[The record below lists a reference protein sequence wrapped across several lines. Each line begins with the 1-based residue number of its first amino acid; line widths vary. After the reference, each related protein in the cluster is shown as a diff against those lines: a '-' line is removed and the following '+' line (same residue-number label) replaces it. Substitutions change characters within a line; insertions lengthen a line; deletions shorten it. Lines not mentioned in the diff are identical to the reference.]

1 MSVAQTNSKNRSVQ
15 DPNQPPDREQALD
28 TSAALDLVHLS
39 RQTMGDNKLEREI
52 LAMFSNQCEVFER
65 SLTVTDRPQQLAEIA
80 HQMKGCAKSVGAWQ
94 VAKEAGKLEENPT
107 QLQLI
112 APLRE
117 QIHRVEAF
125 IRSMT

>member
-1 MSVAQTNSKNRSVQ
+1 MSVAQTSSKHSTFQ
-15 DPNQPPDREQALD
+15 ASNQTPDCPQVHD

-52 LAMFSNQCEVFER
+52 LAMFRNQCEVFEG
-65 SLTVTDRPQQLAEIA
+65 SLSVTDRPQQLAEIA

-112 APLRE
+112 APLKE

-125 IRSMT
+125 IKSMT